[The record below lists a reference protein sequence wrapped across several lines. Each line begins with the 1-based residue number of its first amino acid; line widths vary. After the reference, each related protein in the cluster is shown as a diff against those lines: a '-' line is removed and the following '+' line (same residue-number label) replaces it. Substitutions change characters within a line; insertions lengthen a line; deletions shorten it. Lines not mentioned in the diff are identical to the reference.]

1 MKKDIEI
8 AREANMLHI
17 RDIAAKLNIDK
28 EDIEWFLSLIVTIW
42 LGVRKSPKTKEPQKR
57 KRRKRK

>member
-1 MKKDIEI
+1 MMYNKYRNQERGVI
-8 AREANMLHI
+8 
-17 RDIAAKLNIDK
+17 KLNIDK